1 MNYGEV
7 LSYIT
12 KVTRAKVK
20 PFKVWEGSKVKD
32 WEFDIELL
40 DVGKNIE
47 VAEALASVPVSAV
60 AWAVKVEMLARCI
73 TKINGEAFAT
83 QEQVDEYNKEHNLEG
98 NNVISLI
105 DYKKILIRKWDQVVV
120 NALDTAY
127 NDLQEKH
134 EKDLL
139 GSVKKPEDLNEEE
152 KEETKTNIEKT
163 VEEVDK
169 IQTDVQDSK
178 GSTEVDAYTEQKNS
192 QKKSE

>member
-20 PFKVWEGSKVKD
+20 PFKTWEGSKVKD
-32 WEFDIELL
+32 WEFEIELL

-47 VAEALASVPVSAV
+47 VAEALASVSMSAV
-60 AWAVKVEMLARCI
+60 AWTVKVEMLARGI
-73 TKINGEAFAT
+73 VKINGESFAA
-83 QEQVDEYNKEHNLEG
+83 QEEVDAYNKEHNLEG
-98 NNVISLI
+98 NNSISLI
-105 DYKKILIRKWDQVVV
+105 EYKKILIRKWDQVVV

-127 NDLQEKH
+127 NDLQGKQ

-139 GSVKKPEDLNEEE
+139 GSVKKPEDLNKEE
-152 KEETKTNIEKT
+152 KEEVENAVEAA

-169 IQTDVQDSK
+169 IQKSK
-178 GSTEVDAYTEQKNS
+178 GNIDAVAYTEQKNDS
-192 QKKSE
+192 KKESE

>member
-20 PFKVWEGSKVKD
+20 PFKAWEGSKVKD
-32 WEFDIELL
+32 WEFEIELL

-60 AWAVKVEMLARCI
+60 AWTVKVEMLVRCI
-73 TKINGEAFAT
+73 TKINGEVFAT
-83 QEQVDEYNKEHNLEG
+83 QEQVDVYNKEHNLEG
-98 NNVISLI
+98 NNAIPLI
-105 DYKKILIRKWDQVVV
+105 DYKKILISKWDQVVV

-127 NDLQEKH
+127 NDLQRKH

-139 GSVKKPEDLNEEE
+139 GSVKKPEDLNKEE
-152 KEETKTNIEKT
+152 KESTKTDVDEAI
-163 VEEVDK
+163 EEVNK
-169 IQTDVQDSK
+169 IQK
-178 GSTEVDAYTEQKNS
+178 GSTEVTAHIEQEET
-192 QKKSE
+192 QKKSEQK